1 MHYTKNM
8 VIYKLKFM
16 TRLLIELAQK
26 DVILLS
32 EVFIV
37 VYKAGKRTSVG
48 NKKLI
53 HFNLSTGTY

>member
-1 MHYTKNM
+1 
-8 VIYKLKFM
+8 M

>member
-8 VIYKLKFM
+8 VIYTLKFM
-16 TRLLIELAQK
+16 TQLLIELAQK

-32 EVFIV
+32 KVFIV
-37 VYKAGKRTSVG
+37 VYKAGKRASVG